1 MHGDLGK
8 TRSQHKFSSHYV
20 NDGLY
25 LYYICSERQAT
36 VRDSKKTVSFKEE
49 VNGHGE
55 KYEHSF
61 ASNEGYR
68 VYHLRRNF
76 PSARYLESSFQ
87 TKTFF
92 VNNEKFRNLGML
104 HGNTSGPE
112 NKFPCLG

>member
-1 MHGDLGK
+1 M
-8 TRSQHKFSSHYV
+8 
-20 NDGLY
+20 
-25 LYYICSERQAT
+25 
-36 VRDSKKTVSFKEE
+36 RDSKKTVSFKEE

-76 PSARYLESSFQ
+76 SSARYLESSFQ

-92 VNNEKFRNLGML
+92 VKVQKF
-104 HGNTSGPE
+104 GNVTWE
-112 NKFPCLG
+112 YVRTRE

>member
-1 MHGDLGK
+1 M
-8 TRSQHKFSSHYV
+8 
-20 NDGLY
+20 
-25 LYYICSERQAT
+25 
-36 VRDSKKTVSFKEE
+36 RDSKKTVRFKEE

-61 ASNEGYR
+61 ASNEG

-76 PSARYLESSFQ
+76 SSARYLESSFQ

-92 VNNEKFRNLGML
+92 VKNEKFRNLGML